1 MRGRWDDQALV
12 LRRQKTPDAD
22 LYAVLMSVKFHADFH
37 GSDDKNRKLKPECR
51 SWTKPVGQ
59 GDLIGD
65 KLRNLV

>member
-1 MRGRWDDQALV
+1 MRGRLDDQVLV

-37 GSDDKNRKLKPECR
+37 GSGDKSRKRRSECR
-51 SWTKPVGQ
+51 SWTKPGGQ

-65 KLRNLV
+65 KLHNLV